1 MDDVDTE
8 DEDAEATTKS
18 SVAMTVK
25 KRGGDSAPQQVD
37 KDDKMVSEFLSF
49 SNLSVFRFLMFWTL

>member
-37 KDDKMVSEFLSF
+37 KDDKMV
-49 SNLSVFRFLMFWTL
+49 R